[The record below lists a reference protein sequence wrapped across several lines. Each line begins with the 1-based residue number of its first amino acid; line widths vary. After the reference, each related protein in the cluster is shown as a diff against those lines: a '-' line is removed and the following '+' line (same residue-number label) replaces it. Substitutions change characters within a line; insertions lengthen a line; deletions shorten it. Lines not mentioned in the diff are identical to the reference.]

1 MLEQIIEPTLLTQF
15 KEALE
20 NSGNVVVTCHKSPD
34 GDAAGSNLALKLI
47 LDKLGKKATV
57 VTPDNVPEDMAFLPG
72 YDNIVSFA
80 KDPEMAAETINA
92 ADLICCLDFNGLSR
106 LADMRE
112 LVANAKCNKLMVD
125 HHINPEPICN
135 PILSYPQMA
144 STCEL
149 LYRILVA
156 IGYSDMIDLDV
167 ATCIYTGMM
176 TDTGNFSY
184 NSNHAEL
191 YIIVADLVRRGV
203 DKDRIYKLTLG
214 TSSEA
219 RMRLNCYAIA
229 EKMRLFPSHKASLTI
244 LDKRDLRKFNYQ
256 VGDTEAL
263 ANMPL
268 AIPTVV
274 WSVFFR
280 EERGFVKVSMRSEG
294 DFHVNTLCAK
304 YFNGGGH
311 ANAAGGEYHGP
322 LRGAIDTFHQILRDL
337 TENNVTI

>member
-1 MLEQIIEPTLLTQF
+1 
-15 KEALE
+15 
-20 NSGNVVVTCHKSPD
+20 
-34 GDAAGSNLALKLI
+34 
-47 LDKLGKKATV
+47 
-57 VTPDNVPEDMAFLPG
+57 
-72 YDNIVSFA
+72 
-80 KDPEMAAETINA
+80 
-92 ADLICCLDFNGLSR
+92 
-106 LADMRE
+106 
-112 LVANAKCNKLMVD
+112 
-125 HHINPEPICN
+125 
-135 PILSYPQMA
+135 
-144 STCEL
+144 
-149 LYRILVA
+149 
-156 IGYSDMIDLDV
+156 
-167 ATCIYTGMM
+167 MM

-274 WSVFFR
+274 WSVLFR

>member
-1 MLEQIIEPTLLTQF
+1 MKSRIIQISIAVVLAVA
-15 KEALE
+15 ALACILMQCYVKYDMGKDTE
-20 NSGNVVVTCHKSPD
+20 VRYPFVAGTIDIIAGSQRLFYVKNVHMGYDRDAGEYRTDMNHYNITDDHGNV
-34 GDAAGSNLALKLI
+34 
-47 LDKLGKKATV
+47 
-57 VTPDNVPEDMAFLPG
+57 
-72 YDNIVSFA
+72 
-80 KDPEMAAETINA
+80 
-92 ADLICCLDFNGLSR
+92 

-135 PILSYPQMA
+135 PILSYPQMT